1 MLTSST
7 STTWQSSSSRG
18 NFEQRPQAPAVIG
31 RAVAHRDVPSME
43 GAQGQF
49 VSKDDNRGAVRAGA
63 CGRCSK
69 FPLLLLDCHVV
80 LVEEVSIQ
88 PPTYLHSDRNVGM
101 PRGASRGTP
110 AVSIHP
116 QTSTSVGSFQQRP
129 QAPAVIGRAVAHR
142 DVPSMEGAQG
152 QFVSKDDNR
161 GAVRGKRGLS
171 EMVQSRPTTLVTKYE
186 TSDRNVVVQA
196 NYYRVLKT
204 EIVLS
209 SISSGPQPG
218 CGLDT
223 PASRLFSAS

>member
-49 VSKDDNRGAVRAGA
+49 VSKDDNRGAVR
-63 CGRCSK
+63 
-69 FPLLLLDCHVV
+69 
-80 LVEEVSIQ
+80 
-88 PPTYLHSDRNVGM
+88 GM

-186 TSDRNVVVQA
+186 TSHRNVVVQA
-196 NYYRVLKT
+196 NSYRVLKT
-204 EIVLS
+204 EM
-209 SISSGPQPG
+209 ISHQFALAFQLRDCVS
-218 CGLDT
+218 
-223 PASRLFSAS
+223 